1 MATMYSCNVGCVSTA
16 RPLKTILMEKGLIA
30 PKTLHSK
37 KRKVHFDCVLDYKK
51 CSPDEWAKQ
60 LAEILE
66 RGVIDFSKRNE
77 LGDFGVRRDYTSKEQ
92 EELGFYPV
100 YFTDDGSRM
109 SWEARW
115 NYNLDPLFYVS
126 KALPNEVFTY
136 DMMCEGDCDAS
147 AYYQDGTYL
156 GEELRL

>member
-1 MATMYSCNVGCVSTA
+1 M
-16 RPLKTILMEKGLIA
+16 
-30 PKTLHSK
+30 
-37 KRKVHFDCVLDYKK
+37 
-51 CSPDEWAKQ
+51 
-60 LAEILE
+60 
-66 RGVIDFSKRNE
+66 
-77 LGDFGVRRDYTSKEQ
+77 RRDYTSKEQ